1 MKWNRRHVLDTDDWS
16 RDEIE
21 TVLDQT
27 RAMIEILQ
35 RPIRR
40 APPLRGRTVI
50 LFFAESSTR
59 TRVSFELAAKAL
71 SADVTNI
78 TASGSSVEKGES
90 LYDTVRT
97 LQALGGDVVVMRHAS
112 SGAPYFVAER
122 TDAAVI
128 NAGDGWHAHPTQG
141 LLDAYTL
148 RDAVGD
154 LEGKRAVIV
163 GDVLHSRVARSDINT
178 LVPLGARIT
187 LSGPPTLIPMAW
199 RCGQLPPGVTYESD
213 LDRALDGA
221 DAVIALRLQRER
233 QESGLLPSLR
243 KYSRVWGLT
252 ADRVARMRPG
262 APVMHPGPM
271 NEGIEIDASD
281 SPGLLKELLARGKS
295 VDGARVRYV
304 AAITRGRKGRELSD
318 MVELAAAGAIAFSD
332 DGSPVEDSHL
342 FRSALEYARV
352 TGRPVIE
359 HAQDLA
365 PSAKGVMHEGSVS
378 ARLGLPG
385 MPAAAEESAVARDIA
400 LARMTGANLHLTH
413 LSTAGSIELVRRAK
427 ADGVPVTCDVT
438 PHHLA
443 MTDEWV
449 AGSRALAWEVEDEA
463 LLAVPYDSSTKVNPP
478 LRGRADVRALWAG
491 LVDGTVDAIATDHAP
506 HASVKKDVE
515 FDQAAFGISGLET
528 ALALVL
534 GGVGVHW
541 AALGTVIDALT
552 LGPARVLGS
561 DLPRD
566 DWAVIDRDVEWIVRA
581 DELASKGKNTPLIG
595 RTLTGRV
602 VATVVDGELRYEG
615 GARVAEAVSGR

>member
-1 MKWNRRHVLDTDDWS
+1 MKWSRRHILDTDDWS

-50 LFFAESSTR
+50 LFFAEASTR

-148 RDAVGD
+148 RGALGD
-154 LEGKRAVIV
+154 LDGKRIVIV

-178 LVPLGARIT
+178 LIPLGARVT
-187 LSGPPTLIPMAW
+187 LSGPPTLIPTAW

-213 LDRALDGA
+213 LDRALAGA

-243 KYSRVWGLT
+243 EYSRVWGLT
-252 ADRVARMRPG
+252 ADRVGRMRPG

-271 NEGIEIDASD
+271 NEGVEIDAAVAHGSR
-281 SPGLLKELLARGKS
+281 SLIETQVTNGVAVRMALLYLLA
-295 VDGARVRYV
+295 GAP
-304 AAITRGRKGRELSD
+304 TPS
-318 MVELAAAGAIAFSD
+318 GA
-332 DGSPVEDSHL
+332 P
-342 FRSALEYARV
+342 
-352 TGRPVIE
+352 
-359 HAQDLA
+359 A
-365 PSAKGVMHEGSVS
+365 P
-378 ARLGLPG
+378 
-385 MPAAAEESAVARDIA
+385 
-400 LARMTGANLHLTH
+400 
-413 LSTAGSIELVRRAK
+413 
-427 ADGVPVTCDVT
+427 
-438 PHHLA
+438 
-443 MTDEWV
+443 
-449 AGSRALAWEVEDEA
+449 
-463 LLAVPYDSSTKVNPP
+463 AVPMETST
-478 LRGRADVRALWAG
+478 
-491 LVDGTVDAIATDHAP
+491 
-506 HASVKKDVE
+506 
-515 FDQAAFGISGLET
+515 
-528 ALALVL
+528 
-534 GGVGVHW
+534 
-541 AALGTVIDALT
+541 
-552 LGPARVLGS
+552 
-561 DLPRD
+561 
-566 DWAVIDRDVEWIVRA
+566 
-581 DELASKGKNTPLIG
+581 
-595 RTLTGRV
+595 
-602 VATVVDGELRYEG
+602 
-615 GARVAEAVSGR
+615 